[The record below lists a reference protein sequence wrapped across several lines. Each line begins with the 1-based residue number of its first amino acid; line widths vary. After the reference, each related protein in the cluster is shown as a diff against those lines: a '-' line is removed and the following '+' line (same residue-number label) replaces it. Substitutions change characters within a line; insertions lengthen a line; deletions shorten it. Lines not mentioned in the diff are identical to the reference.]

1 MNKKWVLASA
11 FALAA
16 GGRSFVF
23 PVKSTPAPK
32 HLRFLHLSG
41 MHAQLDTHWEY
52 LPEDPAHLMLM
63 GGFARLRTALDDLR
77 AHAPGPVF
85 TVDGGDT
92 FQGSAVAAWTEGEAV
107 LGPLNAL
114 GIDVATPGNWEVVYG
129 PARFRSLLTR
139 TKYPVVCY
147 NFHDTSTGKRIF
159 APAVVQEK
167 SGIRVAFVGLTDP
180 TTTTRQAPAEVVGL
194 DSTRIAG
201 LRSFVQDLKHR
212 ESPDLTVLVD
222 HTGLAPS
229 VQLAQDIPEFDIVL
243 SGHTHERVYRAIRV
257 GKTIVVE
264 PGSLGSFVGRLDV
277 TVADGAVSDVNY
289 ELVKVDA
296 NRYAE
301 NLAVKAIV
309 AKAEAPF
316 EKQLRE
322 VIGRTAGPLLRYDV
336 LEASMDNVIADAV
349 REATQADIALTNGFR
364 FSPPIAAGP
373 VTEADLWN
381 MLPFDTKLKTGHV
394 SGKQLEGYLENEM
407 ELVFARDP
415 FSLSG
420 GWGPRPAGMTVRFEA
435 RANNGSRIRNVLVNG
450 VALDPAADYTLGG
463 CERDG
468 ESLDLICRLRGVRQ
482 GVYVSGTVHSAL
494 RAYLK
499 EHSPISPQPEKRV
512 QAVDLPSTLWS
523 QYSALQ
529 RMWHLPG
536 DALASEIPR

>member
-1 MNKKWVLASA
+1 VL
-11 FALAA
+11 
-16 GGRSFVF
+16 
-23 PVKSTPAPK
+23 
-32 HLRFLHLSG
+32 
-41 MHAQLDTHWEY
+41 E
-52 LPEDPAHLMLM
+52 
-63 GGFARLRTALDDLR
+63 
-77 AHAPGPVF
+77 
-85 TVDGGDT
+85 
-92 FQGSAVAAWTEGEAV
+92 
-107 LGPLNAL
+107 PLNAL

-139 TKYPVVCY
+139 TKYPLVCY
-147 NFHDTSTGKRIF
+147 NFHDTATGKRIF
-159 APAVVQEK
+159 APAAVQEK

-180 TTTTRQAPAEVVGL
+180 TTTTRQAPAEVAGL

-201 LRSFVQDLKHR
+201 LRNFVQNLKLR
-212 ESPDLTVLVD
+212 EKPDLMVLVD

-243 SGHTHERVYRAIRV
+243 SGHTHERVYKPIRV
-257 GKTIVVE
+257 GKSIVVE

-277 TVADGAVSDVNY
+277 TVADGTVSDVNY

-301 NLAVKAIV
+301 NPVVKAIV

-316 EKQLRE
+316 EKRLRE
-322 VIGRTAGPLLRYDV
+322 VVGRAAGPLLRYDV
-336 LEASMDNVIADAV
+336 LESSMDNVIADAV
-349 REATQADIALTNGFR
+349 RDATHADIALTNGFR
-364 FSPPIAAGP
+364 FSPPIATGP
-373 VTEADLWN
+373 ITEADLWN
-381 MLPFDTKLKTGHV
+381 MLPFDAKLKVGHV
-394 SGKQLEGYLENEM
+394 SGKLLEGYLENEM

-435 RANNGSRIRNVLVNG
+435 RANNGSRIRNVLIDR
-450 VALDPAADYTLGG
+450 APLDRAADYTLGG

-468 ESLDLICRLRGVRQ
+468 EPLDVICRLRGVRQ
-482 GVYVSGTVHSAL
+482 AIYVAGTVHSAL

-499 EHSPISPQPEKRV
+499 GHSPISPRSEKRV
-512 QAVDLPSTLWS
+512 QAVDLPSTVWS

-536 DALASEIPR
+536 DAAASEIPR